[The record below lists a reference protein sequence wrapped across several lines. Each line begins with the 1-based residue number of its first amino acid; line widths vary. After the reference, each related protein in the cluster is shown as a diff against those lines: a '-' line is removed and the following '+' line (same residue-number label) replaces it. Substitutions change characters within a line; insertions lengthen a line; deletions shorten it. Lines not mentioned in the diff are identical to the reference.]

1 MLSIIIP
8 AYNSE
13 RIIER
18 TLESIVKQKYHG
30 IEVIV
35 IDDCSR
41 DNVAKVAERFLSR
54 HNLEYKVIRNREN
67 LGLAK
72 SINKGIRLCN
82 KKSEFVVVLQHD
94 IAFIDEDWIGRAVK
108 HFRDKRVVVVSGKY
122 TIPRIDNLNLM
133 MKFCSLKYF
142 RQSIRNDG
150 VYEVSFL
157 EDRCNIY
164 RREILMRYLF
174 NKDFRISGED
184 QDLAYRWINDGYKLM
199 YDSSLVY
206 ETFLSGHQDS
216 YIKVLKHEMD
226 YAVSQVDLNLRYWGS
241 IKKGTRDSNL
251 RGRMTFRLVQVCNS
265 LLVIIFLLLQ
275 RWDVLIIIFILRYAY
290 SFISYLR
297 FDRDYGEVIMFSF
310 LDYFTDFAYFIG
322 AVIGGLKA
330 CWSR

>member
-226 YAVSQVDLNLRYWGS
+226 YAVSQVDLNLRYWG
-241 IKKGTRDSNL
+241 
-251 RGRMTFRLVQVCNS
+251 
-265 LLVIIFLLLQ
+265 
-275 RWDVLIIIFILRYAY
+275 VLKRELGIA
-290 SFISYLR
+290 
-297 FDRDYGEVIMFSF
+297 
-310 LDYFTDFAYFIG
+310 T
-322 AVIGGLKA
+322 
-330 CWSR
+330 